1 MNGYVVHGG
10 RKLRGEVKVNASK
23 NSAVA
28 ILIAS
33 LVNERKTTIKN
44 LPRIEEVF
52 RIIEVLESM
61 GVSASWRTK
70 HELEI
75 IPPKKLNLE
84 KINIEAA
91 GKTRSIILFL
101 GPLIHKFKKFS
112 LPSCGGCK
120 LGRRTI
126 MPHVYALEEFGIKI
140 KKTEDKLIVDSSKLR
155 SPQELIMYESGDTA
169 TENTIMA
176 ACLIPGKTVIK
187 FASANYQVQ
196 DLCYLLQKFGVKIEG
211 IGTTTL
217 TIHGKQKIAQEIDYY
232 LTEDPIEAM
241 LFISA
246 AIATKSSIIIKRCPI
261 EFLELELE
269 KLKKM
274 GFQFKILK
282 KYKTKNGFGKLA
294 DIKTFPSDLS
304 APVEKLYGRPF
315 PGLNID
321 NLPFFV
327 PIATQAKGET
337 LIHDWVYENRAIYYT
352 ELNRLG
358 AKINLADPHR
368 VFIEGPTPLAGAEI
382 ISPPA
387 LRPSAIILV
396 AMLAAKGKSVL
407 KNTYAIE
414 RGYEDLCGR
423 LKKLGAK
430 IACDIEYYEI

>member
-1 MNGYVVHGG
+1 MNSYVVYGG
-10 RKLRGEVKVNASK
+10 KKLKGETTVNASK
-23 NSAVA
+23 NSATA

-33 LVNERKTTIKN
+33 LLNEGKTTIKN

-52 RIIEVLESM
+52 RIIEVLESI
-61 GVSASWRTK
+61 GLKTK
-70 HELEI
+70 WLKPRELEI
-75 IPPKKLNLE
+75 TPPKKINLQ
-84 KINIEAA
+84 KINKEAA

-126 MPHVYALEEFGIKI
+126 MPHIYALEEFGVKI
-140 KKTEDKLIVDSSKLR
+140 KETKDNLIIDSSKIHC
-155 SPQELIMYESGDTA
+155 PKEEIIMYESGDTA
-169 TENTIMA
+169 TENAIMA
-176 ACLIPGKTVIK
+176 ASLISGKTVIK

-196 DLCYLLQKFGVKIEG
+196 DLCFFLQKFGVKIEG
-211 IGTTTL
+211 IDTTTL
-217 TIHGKQKIAQEIDYY
+217 IIHGKQKIARKIDYY

-246 AIATKSSIIIKRCPI
+246 AITTKSSIIIKRCPL
-261 EFLELELE
+261 EFIALELE

-274 GFQFKILK
+274 GFRFKILK
-282 KYKTKNGFGKLA
+282 KYKAKNGFGKLA
-294 DIKTFPSDLS
+294 DLKTFPSDLS
-304 APVEKLYGRPF
+304 APVEKLYGRSF

-430 IACDIEYYEI
+430 IEICHSL